1 MKKTLMGLAVLA
13 MSLMPAM
20 ASAQT
25 QSSNASDQTSQEN
38 VMRKSA
44 KKQKGDRKIKC
55 DGKKAKCDANKA
67 KCDGK
72 KAKCEARKVKCD
84 GKKRFANERGRM
96 LRRDG
101 RAYADSVNMST
112 LNLSAEQKSKVKA
125 LNDARRVSAQE
136 IRAKARQARQTNDT
150 SYIFDDTEIQE
161 LQSKY
166 LKDLRV
172 ILTSDQYVE
181 FLENNYMNG
190 GKPQMRNHAYMH
202 KSGKGL
208 KHNRMIK
215 PAKKVAYLKNNAS
228 QSAF

>member
-13 MSLMPAM
+13 MSLMPAV

-25 QSSNASDQTSQEN
+25 QSSNASDQNTQEN
-38 VMRKSA
+38 VMRKGA
-44 KKQKGDRKIKC
+44 KKHKGDRKIKTDNRNAKC
-55 DGKKAKCDANKA
+55 EARKAKCD
-67 KCDGK
+67 
-72 KAKCEARKVKCD
+72 ARKVKCD

-112 LNLSAEQKSKVKA
+112 LNLTAEQKSKVKA

-150 SYIFDDTEIQE
+150 AYIFDDTEIQE
-161 LQSKY
+161 LQSQY

-202 KSGKGL
+202 KAGKGL

-215 PAKKVAYLKNNAS
+215 PAKKVAYLRNNAS